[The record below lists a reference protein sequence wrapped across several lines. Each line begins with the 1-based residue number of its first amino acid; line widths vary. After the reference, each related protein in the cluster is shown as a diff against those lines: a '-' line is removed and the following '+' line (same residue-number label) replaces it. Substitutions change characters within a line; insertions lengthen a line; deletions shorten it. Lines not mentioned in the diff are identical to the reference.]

1 MVADIGM
8 EVIDGRDALA
18 LIVIRETPDGEAMA
32 EVKSLTID
40 KLSAARMLYGLAKQL
55 KALHDAESSTVD
67 RPRGCHDGT
76 VVLDGRPVTCGT
88 CGDAIPMRVPE
99 SPISSTEEAR

>member
-1 MVADIGM
+1 MAADIGM
-8 EVIDGRDALA
+8 EVIDGREALA

-40 KLSAARMLYGLAKQL
+40 KLSAARLLYRLAKQL
-55 KALHDAESSTVD
+55 KAMHDAESSAAD

-88 CGDAIPMRVPE
+88 CGEAIPMHGPE
-99 SPISSTEEAR
+99 GRS